1 VIEMLGVRLEPELE
15 KRLERLAKKTG
26 RTKSYYAK
34 EAIRQY
40 VEEREDYLL
49 AVEVSKRNE
58 KTFSLEEVRRELGLG
73 A

>member
-1 VIEMLGVRLEPELE
+1 MLGVRLEPEME

-40 VEEREDYLL
+40 IEDREDSLL
-49 AVEVSKRNE
+49 ADEILSRNE
-58 KTFSLEEVRRELGLG
+58 PIFTLEEVRQELGLDN
-73 A
+73 

>member
-1 VIEMLGVRLEPELE
+1 MLGVRLDPEME

-40 VEEREDYLL
+40 IEDREDSLL
-49 AVEVSKRNE
+49 ADEILSKNE
-58 KTFSLEEVRRELGLG
+58 PTFTLEEVRRELGLDN
-73 A
+73 

>member
-1 VIEMLGVRLEPELE
+1 MLGVRLEPDIE

-40 VEEREDYLL
+40 IEDREDSLL
-49 AVEVSKRNE
+49 ADEILRKNE
-58 KTFSLEEVRRELGLG
+58 PTFTLEEVRQELGLDN
-73 A
+73 